1 MSLFRKKILE
11 TFVKPVLTV
20 YLKKDRYHTYKGIK
34 VLVKKGVFHPA
45 FFYSTKFILRSIE
58 QLDFNNKKV
67 LELGAGSGLI
77 SLHLAKR
84 NALVTAIDINPSS
97 IESIKESAK
106 LNSLNITVFVSDL
119 FTEVPKQPFD
129 YIIINP
135 PYFRGEAKNI
145 EQQAWYAGKNL
156 EYFKKLFSTLGNF
169 INSDSVVLMSLSED
183 CEINKIKEI
192 ADGYRFLMKI
202 YKQERIKGEENYL
215 FEIKK
220 IN

>member
-1 MSLFRKKILE
+1 MKTLRKKILE
-11 TFVKPVLTV
+11 TFVKPVLLI
-20 YLKKDRYHTYKGIK
+20 YLKKDRYTTYKGIR

-45 FFYSTKFILRSIE
+45 FFYSTKFILRSID
-58 QLDFNNKKV
+58 QLDFSNKTV

-77 SLHLAKR
+77 SLHLTKR
-84 NALVTAIDINPSS
+84 NALVTAIDINSSS

-106 LNSLNITVFVSDL
+106 LNSLKVDAYISDL
-119 FTEVPKQPFD
+119 FTQVPKQTFD

-135 PYFRGEAKNI
+135 PYYRGEAVTI

-192 ADGYRFLMKI
+192 ADGYRFLMKL
-202 YKQERIKGEENYL
+202 YKKQRIKGEENYL

-220 IN
+220 IG